1 VKDVYKSQLSSGA
14 GRDPLD
20 IPEGVSTEVA
30 SILQQINAQTSG
42 PLLTMSV
49 DETSNLIVLRGPNEL
64 TNEIKSFIENIDQ
77 QTASAPSR
85 RIQLLRLESTN
96 SKNLEKALK
105 ILSGK

>member
-1 VKDVYKSQLSSGA
+1 MKDVYKSQLSSGA

>member
-1 VKDVYKSQLSSGA
+1 
-14 GRDPLD
+14 
-20 IPEGVSTEVA
+20 
-30 SILQQINAQTSG
+30 
-42 PLLTMSV
+42 MSV